1 MRPEQLT
8 RALLAPPVG
17 SVDEACRA
25 HLCGRLS
32 CELAPLVE
40 RLPRRQRLVVNLA
53 DLRRARERPDS
64 LSREQE
70 PFAWKPVFVRRSLGL
85 AVVDACAGGRF
96 RSPAEAV
103 GPVASEA
110 VAEWER
116 TGWRAFHWEPWFAG
130 LDRGAR
136 ALVLS
141 EAVTWATSL
150 WTSFDW
156 AAFKERPR
164 VGGGDDQWVCPDA
177 GALIL
182 KGRSELRVPV
192 ATTGP
197 DGSGVDGAGVDG
209 AGVDGAGA
217 DGAAVQV
224 ALASVAGGRP
234 SDAWAAELAYPALV
248 AALRSPSR
256 PVPARVAGL
265 WPDAGIHLVV
275 DIDGEVLAA
284 AVDRVVATVSVM
296 VEGRRSL
303 PQPA

>member
-1 MRPEQLT
+1 MRPDQLT
-8 RALLAPPVG
+8 RALSAPPIG
-17 SVDEACRA
+17 SVDQACRA
-25 HLCGRLS
+25 HLRGRLS
-32 CELAPLVE
+32 SELAPLVE

-53 DLRRARERPDS
+53 DLRRTRERPDAP
-64 LSREQE
+64 SREQE

-141 EAVTWATSL
+141 EALTWATGLWASL
-150 WTSFDW
+150 DW
-156 AAFKERPR
+156 AAFNERPQ
-164 VGGGDDQWVCPDA
+164 VGGGDDQWVLPDTA
-177 GALIL
+177 ALIL

-192 ATTGP
+192 ATTGA
-197 DGSGVDGAGVDG
+197 DGSGPDGAQ
-209 AGVDGAGA
+209 APL
-217 DGAAVQV
+217 

-234 SDAWAAELAYPALV
+234 SDAWTGELAYLALV
-248 AALRSPSR
+248 AALRSPNR

-275 DIDGEVLAA
+275 DIDGEVLAS
-284 AVDRVVATVSVM
+284 AVDRVVATVSAM
-296 VEGRRSL
+296 VGAHRLL
-303 PQPA
+303 PRPA

>member
-8 RALLAPPVG
+8 RALMAPPVG
-17 SVDEACRA
+17 YVDEACRTQ
-25 HLCGRLS
+25 LRGRLS
-32 CELAPLVE
+32 RELAPLVG
-40 RLPRRQRLVVNLA
+40 RLPHRQRLVVNLA

-64 LSREQE
+64 LSRQQE
-70 PFAWKPVFVRRSLGL
+70 PFTWKPVFARRSLGL

-103 GPVASEA
+103 GPVASAA
-110 VAEWER
+110 VEEWER
-116 TGWRAFHWEPWFAG
+116 TGWRTFHWEPWFAG

-150 WTSFDW
+150 WASFDW
-156 AAFKERPR
+156 AAFEVPPR
-164 VGGGDDQWVCPDA
+164 LGGGDDQWVCPDA
-177 GALIL
+177 GAVTLR
-182 KGRSELRVPV
+182 GRSELRVPV

-197 DGSGVDGAGVDG
+197 EGS
-209 AGVDGAGA
+209 GA
-217 DGAAVQV
+217 DGAGQDGAVHDRPGADGAVPV
-224 ALASVAGGRP
+224 ALASVASGRP

-275 DIDGEVLAA
+275 DIDGGVLAS
-284 AVDRVVATVSVM
+284 AVDRVVATVSAM
-296 VEGRRSL
+296 VEARRL